1 MLWTLREAGM
11 FTLKSDSFPV
21 YIASMGNVWKPAAS
35 SLHIY
40 RSLLSWITEA
50 LGQSNVAIDFHRA
63 LPLTRLLCT
72 FWHMPDPVLNK
83 HKLLF
88 QGAHFSHF
96 QITFQLILLH
106 AQWTVMLG
114 AIFLFV
120 CFNGVQLQ
128 PLRGHNNSRI
138 RRKGIREKRQKGDEE
153 KRRTWIGRGRG
164 RRSERER
171 RRGRG
176 GERER
181 KSREAFLN
189 VLDMAS

>member
-1 MLWTLREAGM
+1 MPWALQEAGM
-11 FTLKSDSFPV
+11 LSLNSGSFPV
-21 YIASMGNVWKPAAS
+21 CIASMGNLWKPAAS
-35 SLHIY
+35 LVHIY
-40 RSLLSWITEA
+40 RSFLSWITEA
-50 LGQSNVAIDFHRA
+50 LGQSNVAIDFHRE
-63 LPLTRLLCT
+63 LSLTRLLCT

-88 QGAHFSHF
+88 QDAHFSHF

-138 RRKGIREKRQKGDEE
+138 RHKGIREKKHKVDKE
-153 KRRTWIGRGRG
+153 KRRSKWTGKGRKRK
-164 RRSERER
+164 RER
-171 RRGRG
+171 RRRWGQ
-176 GERER
+176 GERE
-181 KSREAFLN
+181 KEEISF
-189 VLDMAS
+189 S

>member
-1 MLWTLREAGM
+1 
-11 FTLKSDSFPV
+11 
-21 YIASMGNVWKPAAS
+21 MGNLWKPAS
-35 SLHIY
+35 SLVHIY

-50 LGQSNVAIDFHRA
+50 LGQSNVATDFHRE
-63 LPLTRLLCT
+63 LSLTRLLCT

-88 QGAHFSHF
+88 QDAHFSHF

-138 RRKGIREKRQKGDEE
+138 RCKGIREEKTRKWIRRKGEGNE
-153 KRRTWIGRGRG
+153 QGERVRGR
-164 RRSERER
+164 ERE
-171 RRGRG
+171 
-176 GERER
+176 GEGDGEKEER
-181 KSREAFLN
+181 SF
-189 VLDMAS
+189 S

>member
-1 MLWTLREAGM
+1 
-11 FTLKSDSFPV
+11 
-21 YIASMGNVWKPAAS
+21 MGNLWKPAS
-35 SLHIY
+35 SLVHIY

-50 LGQSNVAIDFHRA
+50 LGQSNVAIDFHRE
-63 LPLTRLLCT
+63 LSLTRLLCT

-88 QGAHFSHF
+88 QDAHFSHF

-138 RRKGIREKRQKGDEE
+138 RRKGIREKKTRKWIRRKGEE
-153 KRRTWIGRGRG
+153 NEQGEGERGR
-164 RRSERER
+164 ERE
-171 RRGRG
+171 
-176 GERER
+176 GEGDGEKEER
-181 KSREAFLN
+181 SF
-189 VLDMAS
+189 S

>member
-1 MLWTLREAGM
+1 MLSLNSG
-11 FTLKSDSFPV
+11 FFPV
-21 YIASMGNVWKPAAS
+21 CIASMGNLWAPAAS
-35 SLHIY
+35 LVHIY
-40 RSLLSWITEA
+40 RSFLSWITEA
-50 LGQSNVAIDFHRA
+50 LGQSNVAIDFHRE
-63 LPLTRLLCT
+63 LSLTRLLCT

-88 QGAHFSHF
+88 QDAHFSHF

-128 PLRGHNNSRI
+128 PLRGHNNSTI
-138 RRKGIREKRQKGDEE
+138 RRKGIREKNQKMDKE
-153 KRRTWIGRGRG
+153 KWRSKWTGRGKKGKRGGRGRWW
-164 RRSERER
+164 
-171 RRGRG
+171 

-181 KSREAFLN
+181 EKEERSF
-189 VLDMAS
+189 S